1 MANMSTLVP
10 NTPQHILVFGG
21 PKTGKTELVGKLAAR
36 FKLLWFDLE
45 QGSSTLF
52 KLPMEY
58 KKNIELMRIPD
69 NASFPI
75 AIETC
80 LKLVKGKASVCEEH
94 GKVTC
99 MLCKK
104 EGKPEVEFNL
114 PALKDPNTIVVFD
127 TTTQLTHSAISNI
140 TKNEPDEYKM
150 QTDDWGKLSSLM
162 DIFFSRIQTAPYHC
176 VCIAHEQDS
185 EVDSMGKGTSKRI
198 ARANKLIPVAGS
210 RNFSRTVGKYFD
222 HLVYTEIKNK
232 KYVAASSG
240 TYSTLV
246 LTGTRSDIAIEDTPE
261 LGLLPFFT
269 QADSYPT
276 PVSISNGQTPA
287 QITEHTTV
295 ISPVEPVMVVPSSA
309 VNPTPVGGKESAKEI
324 LARLKAGKK

>member
-1 MANMSTLVP
+1 MANMATL
-10 NTPQHILVFGG
+10 TPDTAQHIIVFGG

-58 KKNIELMRIPD
+58 KKNIELIRIPD
-69 NASFPI
+69 NSGFPI

-80 LKLVKGKASVCEEH
+80 LKLIKGKVSICEEH

-114 PALKDPNTIVVFD
+114 PTLKDPDTIVVFD
-127 TTTQLTHSAISNI
+127 STTQLTHSAISNI
-140 TKNEPDEYKM
+140 TRNTDDDYKM
-150 QTDDWGKLSSLM
+150 QTDDWGKLSGLM

-185 EVDSMGKGTSKRI
+185 ETDSMGKGTSKRI

-222 HLVYTEIKNK
+222 HIVYTEIKNK
-232 KYVAASSG
+232 TYIAASSG

-246 LTGTRSDIAIEDTPE
+246 LTGTRSDIAIENTPE

-276 PVSISNGQTPA
+276 PVVATPVTPVSISNGQTPA
-287 QITEHTTV
+287 VVTEHTTV
-295 ISPVEPVMVVPSSA
+295 ITPSPTLKPI
-309 VNPTPVGGKESAKEI
+309 GGKESAKDI
-324 LARLKAGKK
+324 LARLQAKGKK